1 MAEETKQSDFKD
13 KIILLFMVLAVGL
26 GFVFYLSHFRAKPK
40 EGSSQL
46 KESQVP
52 VISSEEVK
60 QKLDAGEDIVILD
73 TRSREDYKTK
83 HIKGSL
89 SMPQDEI
96 YVRYSDL
103 PQDKEIIVLCY
114 TTGCQSSTQVAQVL
128 LELGFSNV
136 KDMKTGI
143 SGWEA
148 QGFPLE
154 GEYIASATQ
163 EAKVESISP
172 AQLKIKLD
180 TNQNIYLIDVR
191 EKEEYKEAHIEK
203 AHSLPLD
210 QISSQ
215 LDKLPK
221 DKEIIIY
228 SKTGHQS
235 KLACQYLLIKNFEKV
250 KEIAGGFEAWVEAGY
265 SVMR

>member
-13 KIILLFMVLAVGL
+13 KIILLCMVLAIDMHL
-26 GFVFYLSHFRAKPK
+26 AFYLSHFRAKPQ
-40 EGSSQL
+40 ESSPQL

-52 VISSEEVK
+52 VISPEEVK

-103 PQDKEIIVLCY
+103 PQDREIIVLCY
-114 TTGCQSSTQVAQVL
+114 TTGCQSSAQVAQVL
-128 LELGFSNV
+128 LELEFPNV

-148 QGFPLE
+148 QGFPLK
-154 GEYIASATQ
+154 GEYIASSAS
-163 EAKVESISP
+163 EINVESISP
-172 AQLKIKLD
+172 SQLKIKLD
-180 TNQNIYLIDVR
+180 TNQDIYLIDVR
-191 EKEEYKEAHIEK
+191 EKEEYKAGHIEK
-203 AHSLPLD
+203 AHSLPLN

-215 LDKLPK
+215 LDKLSK
-221 DKEIIIY
+221 NKEIIIY
-228 SKTGHQS
+228 SKTGSES
-235 KLACQYLLIKNFEKV
+235 KLACQYLTGKKFGNVREL
-250 KEIAGGFEAWVEAGY
+250 AGGFEAWVEAGY
-265 SVMR
+265 SVMK